1 MNRPRCFAGIVDATY
16 YRDRATHLRQLAD
29 LTWQHDLEVSLRLLA
44 QDYDETAED
53 LEIGASEIRHPELL
67 PEGKRPR

>member
-1 MNRPRCFAGIVDATY
+1 MVDVSY
-16 YRDRATHLRQLAD
+16 CRDRANHLRQLAG
-29 LTWQHDLEVSLRLLA
+29 LTWQHALEVSLRSLA

-53 LEIGASEIRHPELL
+53 LEIGASDVRHPELL

>member
-1 MNRPRCFAGIVDATY
+1 MVDVSY
-16 YRDRATHLRQLAD
+16 CRDRADHLRQLAD

-53 LEIGASEIRHPELL
+53 LEIGASGSATPSFS
-67 PEGKRPR
+67 PRANGPDRAGPAFTFQ